1 MSDDLSP
8 KETHEDIHKRIV
20 EALLFATSEPL
31 SIDQIYEY
39 LPEGADVGAVIAALQ
54 TDYVGRGVDL
64 VAIDD
69 RWSFKT
75 ADDLS
80 DHLNLQRQEQRK
92 LSRAGMETLSIIAYH
107 QPVTRAEIEN
117 IRGVSTG
124 RGTLDILIEASWVKP
139 GRRREAPGR
148 PLTWV
153 TTPSFLEHFN
163 LESIKDLPGLD
174 ELKASGLLD
183 KSASL
188 DSALTM
194 GDLFEANTN
203 QDEDE

>member
-1 MSDDLSP
+1 MSDELTNKD
-8 KETHEDIHKRIV
+8 THEEIHKRIV

-31 SIDQIYEY
+31 TIDQIYDY

-54 TDYVGRGVDL
+54 ADYVGRGVDL
-64 VAIDD
+64 VAIDN

-80 DHLNLQRQEQRK
+80 EHLTLQRQEQRK
-92 LSRAGMETLSIIAYH
+92 LSRAGMETLAIIAYH

-124 RGTLDILIEASWVKP
+124 RGTLDILIEAGWVKP

-163 LESIKDLPGLD
+163 LESIRDLPGLD

-183 KSASL
+183 KSAAL

-203 QDEDE
+203 HDEDE

>member
-1 MSDDLSP
+1 MSNTENKAQL
-8 KETHEDIHKRIV
+8 HQRIV

-31 SIDQIYEY
+31 SIDEIYAY
-39 LPEGADVGAVIAALQ
+39 MPEDADVGAAISGLK
-54 TDYVGRGVDL
+54 DIYKERGVEL
-64 VAIDD
+64 VSIDG

-75 ADDLS
+75 ASDLS
-80 DHLNLQRQEQRK
+80 THLTLQRQEQRK
-92 LSRAGMETLSIIAYH
+92 LSRAAMETLAIIAYH
-107 QPVTRAEIEN
+107 QPVTRAEIET

-124 RGTLDILIEASWVKP
+124 RGTLDILIEAGWVKP

-163 LESIKDLPGLD
+163 LESIRDLPGLD

-183 KSASL
+183 KSVAL

-194 GDLFEANTN
+194 GDLFDNN
-203 QDEDE
+203 SNREDE

>member
-1 MSDDLSP
+1 MSHTENKAQL
-8 KETHEDIHKRIV
+8 HQRIV

-31 SIDQIYEY
+31 SIDEIYAY
-39 LPEGADVGAVIAALQ
+39 MPEDADVGAAISGLK
-54 TDYVGRGVDL
+54 DIYKERGVEL
-64 VAIDD
+64 VSIDG

-75 ADDLS
+75 ASDLS
-80 DHLNLQRQEQRK
+80 THLTLQRQEQRK
-92 LSRAGMETLSIIAYH
+92 LSRAAMETLAIIAYH
-107 QPVTRAEIEN
+107 QPVTRAEIET

-124 RGTLDILIEASWVKP
+124 RGTLDILIEAGWVKP

-163 LESIKDLPGLD
+163 LESIRDLPGLD

-183 KSASL
+183 KSVAL

-194 GDLFEANTN
+194 GDLFDNN
-203 QDEDE
+203 SNREDE

>member
-1 MSDDLSP
+1 MSNTENKAQL
-8 KETHEDIHKRIV
+8 HQRIV

-31 SIDQIYEY
+31 SIDEIYAY
-39 LPEGADVGAVIAALQ
+39 MPEDADVGAAISGLK
-54 TDYVGRGVDL
+54 DIYKERGVEL
-64 VAIDD
+64 VSIDG

-75 ADDLS
+75 ASDLS
-80 DHLNLQRQEQRK
+80 THLTLQRQEQRK
-92 LSRAGMETLSIIAYH
+92 LSRAAMETLAIIAYH
-107 QPVTRAEIEN
+107 QPVTRAEIET

-124 RGTLDILIEASWVKP
+124 RGTLDILIEAGWVKP

-163 LESIKDLPGLD
+163 LASIRDLPGLD

-183 KSASL
+183 KSVAL

-194 GDLFEANTN
+194 GDLFDNN
-203 QDEDE
+203 SNREDE

>member
-1 MSDDLSP
+1 MSADSKVDIS
-8 KETHEDIHKRIV
+8 HEDTHKRIV

-39 LPEGADVGAVIAALQ
+39 LPEKADAGAAIAALQ
-54 TDYVGRGVDL
+54 DEYAGRGVEL
-64 VAIDD
+64 ISIGG

-75 ADDLS
+75 AADLS
-80 DHLNLQRQEQRK
+80 EHLTLQRQEQRK
-92 LSRAGMETLSIIAYH
+92 LSRAAMETLAIIAYH
-107 QPVTRAEIEN
+107 QPVTRAEIET

-124 RGTLDILIEASWVKP
+124 RGTLDILIEAAWVKP
-139 GRRREAPGR
+139 GRRRDAPGR

-153 TTPSFLEHFN
+153 TTQGFLDHFN
-163 LESIKDLPGLD
+163 LESIRDLPGMD

-183 KSASL
+183 KSVAL

-194 GDLFEANTN
+194 GDLFEANIKEN
-203 QDEDE
+203 EDE

>member
-1 MSDDLSP
+1 MSDELTNKD
-8 KETHEDIHKRIV
+8 THEDIHKRIV

-31 SIDQIYEY
+31 TIDQIYDY

-54 TDYVGRGVDL
+54 ADYVGRGVDL
-64 VAIDD
+64 VAIDN

-80 DHLNLQRQEQRK
+80 EHLTLQRQEQRK
-92 LSRAGMETLSIIAYH
+92 LSRAGMETLAIIAYH

-124 RGTLDILIEASWVKP
+124 RGTLDILIEAGWVKP

-163 LESIKDLPGLD
+163 LESIRDLPGLD

-183 KSASL
+183 KSAAL

-203 QDEDE
+203 HDEDE

>member
-1 MSDDLSP
+1 MSDDLNP

-54 TDYVGRGVDL
+54 ADYVGRGVDL

-80 DHLNLQRQEQRK
+80 DHLTLQRQEQRK